1 MDSDERKI
9 QRAASVPIGFLGLP
23 DKIRINIFKRVLVV
37 AQPIYLFQDKGSQ
50 KAESFAP
57 ERPHRWLALLYT
69 NRQIH
74 DEASMVLYGAN
85 HFTFM
90 DTANRQGGLLQ
101 SFFNCIGSSNAGLLS
116 RLCINFPIV
125 EYGKGQS
132 GKVML
137 GEDEIHSLRLLKEH
151 CAGLTTLETLIYSRN
166 YGSLINAGDKDSK
179 FIREA
184 LSQIDAQLKAISSL
198 QKVIVRYYDGA
209 PTTLVV
215 ELMQGFGWVVLRGR

>member
-1 MDSDERKI
+1 MASDERKT

-23 DKIRINIFKRVLVV
+23 DKIRLNIFKRVLVV

-50 KAESFAP
+50 KVESFAP
-57 ERPHRWLALLYT
+57 ERPPRWLALLYT
-69 NRQIH
+69 NRQVH
-74 DEASMVLYGAN
+74 DETSIVLYGSN

-90 DTANRQGGLLQ
+90 DTANRQGNLLQ

-125 EYGKGQS
+125 ENGKGQS
-132 GKVML
+132 GTVML
-137 GEDEIHSLRLLKEH
+137 GEDDIHSLRLLKGY

-166 YGSLINAGDKDSK
+166 SGSLIKAGDNESK

-198 QKVIVRYYDGA
+198 EKVVVRYYDGA
-209 PTTLVV
+209 PTPLVV
-215 ELMQGFGWVVLRGR
+215 ELMHGLGWVVLRGR